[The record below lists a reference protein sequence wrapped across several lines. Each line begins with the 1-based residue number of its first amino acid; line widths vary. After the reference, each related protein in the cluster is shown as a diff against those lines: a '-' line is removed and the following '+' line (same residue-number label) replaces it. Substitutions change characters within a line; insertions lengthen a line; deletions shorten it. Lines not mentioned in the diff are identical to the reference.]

1 MKALIDTL
9 SPRETGY
16 RVCEVVDDNMTFPI
30 ESFLFWTDFPS
41 ELDPTL
47 VGYDVYWYD
56 PSNKTIKL
64 IPIQVDDV
72 LTNDTPIV

>member
-16 RVCEVVDDNMTFPI
+16 RVCQVVEDNMTFPI

-41 ELDPTL
+41 VYDPTL
-47 VGYDVYWYD
+47 VGDDVYWYD
-56 PSNKTIKL
+56 PSDKTIKL
-64 IPIQVDDV
+64 RPLPPEPTV
-72 LTNDTPIV
+72 